1 MNAKTVASGLGAFL
15 AATLVTVGTI
25 VGSASAQ
32 TSTTTATPN
41 QPAAQATVKATAQAT
56 PGATDTPKDGL
67 PGAGGRRGPGG
78 HRGGPGGEGFL
89 GGDFDG
95 RGPGGGALTAEGVSH
110 QISNTTTL
118 LGLAKDDLAYANG
131 KMDTANV
138 SKWLTNAQTLLG
150 SAQTAATASKFG
162 SASQYAQAA
171 QELIFIAEG
180 QMARALGADT
190 LPSANQRPVGRGR
203 HFPGG
208 PDAANVTVT
217 QAQAS
222 RFLSQTY
229 NNLVAQKSLITD
241 SAATGYLADAQAA
254 YQSAYNAYG
263 AGNYSEAVSSAKLA
277 QQLAGVAR
285 HVQAAPGAPDNADT
299 VVPVPAPTF

>member
-1 MNAKTVASGLGAFL
+1 MNAKTVASGFGAFL

-25 VGSASAQ
+25 VGGASAQ

-41 QPAAQATVKATAQAT
+41 QPAAQATANATSQAT
-56 PGATDTPKDGL
+56 PGATDAPKEGFR
-67 PGAGGRRGPGG
+67 GGGGRRGPGG
-78 HRGGPGGEGFL
+78 HGGPGDGF
-89 GGDFDG
+89 DE
-95 RGPGGGALTAEGVSH
+95 RGPGGQPLTAEGVSR

-118 LGLAKDDLAYANG
+118 LDLAQDDLAYANG

-138 SKWLTNAQTLLG
+138 SKWLTNAETLLG
-150 SAQTAATASKFG
+150 SALTAAAASKFG
-162 SASQYAQAA
+162 AAGQYAHAA
-171 QELIFIAEG
+171 QELVFIAEG
-180 QMARALGADT
+180 QMAQALGAET

-208 PDAANVTVT
+208 QGAANVTVT

-241 SAATGYLADAQAA
+241 SAATSYLADAQAA
-254 YQSAYNAYG
+254 YQGAYNAYG
-263 AGNYSEAVSSAKLA
+263 AGNYSEAVSSSRLA

-285 HVQAAPGAPDNADT
+285 HVQAAPDAPDNADT

>member
-1 MNAKTVASGLGAFL
+1 MNAKTIASGLGAFL

-32 TSTTTATPN
+32 TSTATATPN
-41 QPAAQATVKATAQAT
+41 QPAAQAT
-56 PGATDTPKDGL
+56 PGANGSPKEGL
-67 PGAGGRRGPGG
+67 PGGGGKRGPGA
-78 HRGGPGGEGFL
+78 HRGP

-95 RGPGGGALTAEGVSH
+95 RERGEQALTAEGVSR

-118 LGLAKDDLAYANG
+118 LALAQDDLAYANG

-138 SKWLTNAQTLLG
+138 SKWLNNAQTLLG
-150 SAQTAATASKFG
+150 SARTAAAASKFG
-162 SASQYAQAA
+162 SASHYAQAA
-171 QELIFIAEG
+171 QELVFIAEG

-190 LPSANQRPVGRGR
+190 LPSTSQRPVGRGR

-208 PDAANVTVT
+208 PDAATVTVT

>member
-1 MNAKTVASGLGAFL
+1 MNAKTAASGLGAFL

-41 QPAAQATVKATAQAT
+41 QPAAQATANATAQTT
-56 PGATDTPKDGL
+56 PGATGAPKDGL
-67 PGAGGRRGPGG
+67 PGGGGRRGPGG
-78 HRGGPGGEGFL
+78 GRHGGFP

-95 RGPGGGALTAEGVSH
+95 RGPGGLALTSEGVSR

-118 LGLAKDDLAYANG
+118 LDLAQDDLAYASG

-138 SKWLTNAQTLLG
+138 SKWLTGAQTLLTN
-150 SAQTAATASKFG
+150 AQTAASASKFG
-162 SASQYAQAA
+162 PASQYAQAA
-171 QELIFIAEG
+171 AELVMIAEG
-180 QMARALGADT
+180 QMAQELGADA
-190 LPSANQRPVGRGR
+190 LPSASQRPVGRGG
-203 HFPGG
+203 HFRGG
-208 PDAANVTVT
+208 PGAANVTVT

-229 NNLVAQKSLITD
+229 NNLAAQKSLITD

-254 YQSAYNAYG
+254 YRSAYDVYG
-263 AGNYSEAVSSAKLA
+263 AGTYSEAVSSARLA